1 MKRTLLASC
10 ILLSGCYVDPNTGA
24 VYSVPQY
31 PQQVSV
37 YHYQVPPP
45 NPYYQARQQEWPQ
58 PEPYYQRQEWRQPEP
73 IPPPAVAS
81 REERYNQCVA
91 RDQERRMYQQ
101 QLEDCG
107 GYFR

>member
-10 ILLSGCYVDPNTGA
+10 VLLSGCYVDPNTGL
-24 VYSVPQY
+24 VYSTPQY
-31 PQQVSV
+31 QYQSVAV

-45 NPYYQARQQEWPQ
+45 NPYYQARQDQ
-58 PEPYYQRQEWRQPEP
+58 PYYQEWRQS
-73 IPPPAVAS
+73 A
-81 REERYNQCVA
+81 EEQYNQCVA

-101 QLEDCG
+101 PLEDCG

>member
-31 PQQVSV
+31 PQQQIAV

-45 NPYYQARQQEWPQ
+45 NPYYQARQQEWRQ
-58 PEPYYQRQEWRQPEP
+58 PEPYYQARQDQPYYQRQEWRHS
-73 IPPPAVAS
+73 A
-81 REERYNQCVA
+81 EEQYNQCVA

-101 QLEDCG
+101 PLEDCG

>member
-1 MKRTLLASC
+1 MNVMKRTLLATC

-24 VYSVPQY
+24 VYSVPQS
-31 PQQVSV
+31 PQQQIAV

-45 NPYYQARQQEWPQ
+45 NPHYQG
-58 PEPYYQRQEWRQPEP
+58 RQEWRQPEAP
-73 IPPPAVAS
+73 YYQARHEEWRSAS
-81 REERYNQCVA
+81 REEQYNQCVA

-101 QLEDCG
+101 PLEDCG